1 MRNTIVLL
9 SLLILAACGDD
20 FEKKEVLPTVP
31 SKAKPAAAAV
41 AAIRFDTTKASSICK
56 ASLRASQR
64 ARVRLVREPG
74 DVFAKSRV
82 STFDALISD
91 ACK

>member
-1 MRNTIVLL
+1 MRNAIVVV
-9 SLLILAACGDD
+9 SLLALAACGDEL
-20 FEKKEVLPTVP
+20 EKKAVLPTA
-31 SKAKPAAAAV
+31 SRAKPAAVAV
-41 AAIRFDTTKASSICK
+41 AAIRFDTTHASSICK

-64 ARVRLVREPG
+64 ARVRLDREPG
-74 DVFAKSRV
+74 DLFAKSRV

>member
-1 MRNTIVLL
+1 MRNAIVLL
-9 SLLILAACGDD
+9 SLLALAACGDE
-20 FEKKEVLPTVP
+20 FEKKAVGPTLPA
-31 SKAKPAAAAV
+31 KAKPAAVAV

-64 ARVRLVREPG
+64 ARLRLDREPG
-74 DVFAKSRV
+74 DLFAKSRV
-82 STFDALISD
+82 TTFDALISD

>member
-1 MRNTIVLL
+1 MRNAIVLL
-9 SLLILAACGDD
+9 SLLALAACGDE

-31 SKAKPAAAAV
+31 SKVKPAAVAV
-41 AAIRFDTTKASSICK
+41 AAVRFDTTKASSICK
-56 ASLRASQR
+56 ASLRASRR
-64 ARVRLVREPG
+64 ARVRLDQEPG

>member
-1 MRNTIVLL
+1 MRNAIVLL
-9 SLLILAACGDD
+9 SLLALAACGDE
-20 FEKKEVLPTVP
+20 FEKKEVLPTA
-31 SKAKPAAAAV
+31 SKARPAAVAV

-56 ASLRASQR
+56 ASLRASRR
-64 ARVRLVREPG
+64 ARVRLDQEPG

>member
-1 MRNTIVLL
+1 MRNAIVLL
-9 SLLILAACGDD
+9 SLLALAACADD
-20 FEKKEVLPTVP
+20 FEKKAILPTA
-31 SKAKPAAAAV
+31 SKARPAAVAV
-41 AAIRFDTTKASSICK
+41 AAIRFDTMKASSICK
-56 ASLRASQR
+56 ASLRASLR
-64 ARVRLVREPG
+64 ARVRLDQEPG